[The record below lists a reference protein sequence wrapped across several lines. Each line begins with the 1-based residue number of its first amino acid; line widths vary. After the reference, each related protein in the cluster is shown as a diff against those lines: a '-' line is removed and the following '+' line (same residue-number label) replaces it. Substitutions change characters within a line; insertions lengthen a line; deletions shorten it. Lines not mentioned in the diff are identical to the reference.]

1 MFKHLPT
8 LLDIF
13 SKIFERLIIN
23 EMIWFFIDIIS
34 QRQSGFKPG
43 GSCINQ
49 LLSITHK
56 VYQSFD
62 EGFDIHS
69 VFLDISKAFDK
80 ESHDGIILKLK
91 QNGLSGNILN
101 LFPNFSTNR
110 KKRLVL
116 HGEFSSWA
124 DANAGVP
131 ECSLLGSLLFLIHVY
146 K

>member
-8 LLDIF
+8 LLDIC

-23 EMIWFFIDIIS
+23 EIIWFFIDIIS
-34 QRQSGFKPG
+34 QWQSGFIPG
-43 GSCINQ
+43 DSCINQ

-56 VYQSFD
+56 IYQSFD

-101 LFPNFSTNR
+101 LFRNFLTNR

-116 HGEFSSWA
+116 NQKFSSWA

-131 ECSLLGSLLFLIHVY
+131 KCSLLGSLLFLNICI
-146 K
+146 